1 MLTETEFSLV
11 LSEKKKAAEEELKQ
25 KRHEEGMKR
34 AKEYIG
40 KVLLSFVSKFISL
53 SVVKQYK

>member
-1 MLTETEFSLV
+1 MTMLTETDVSLV

-40 KVLLSFVSKFISL
+40 KVLLSFVSKFI
-53 SVVKQYK
+53 